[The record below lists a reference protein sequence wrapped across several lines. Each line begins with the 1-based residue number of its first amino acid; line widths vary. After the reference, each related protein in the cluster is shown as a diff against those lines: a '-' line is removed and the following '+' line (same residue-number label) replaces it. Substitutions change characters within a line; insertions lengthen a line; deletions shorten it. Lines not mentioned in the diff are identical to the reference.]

1 MDKCGRDNHV
11 RPNSD
16 KKKELFDKY
25 VMPNYD
31 FVRKLCERYTASR
44 QDVDENFN
52 DVLLNL
58 YIYIETYDESRDLKT
73 WLHVVTKRHVFSVNK
88 RRMQYGNSL
97 QDIESVYGNG
107 KDCEDNP
114 CEMECCDGGYHDGL
128 SVALDLMPQIHRKAF
143 EMQMSGYSL
152 KEIAKILNESGE
164 LESNNINT
172 VKTRV
177 FNARKF
183 LRKHIDREG
192 NLIIDSN
199 KK

>member
-1 MDKCGRDNHV
+1 MNNCGHENDI

-16 KKKELFDKY
+16 KKRELFDKY

-44 QDVDENFN
+44 HDVDENFN
-52 DVLLNL
+52 GVLLNL
-58 YIYIETYDESRDLKT
+58 YLYIETYDENRDLKN
-73 WLHVVTKRHVFSVNK
+73 WLHIVTKRYVLGINRK
-88 RRMQYGNSL
+88 RVKDTGFVL
-97 QDIESVYGNG
+97 DIENVPYEALGYEEMTCSYG
-107 KDCEDNP
+107 KRQ
-114 CEMECCDGGYHDGL
+114 YRDGL
-128 SVALDLMPQIHRKAF
+128 LMALDLMPKIYRKAF

-183 LRKHIDREG
+183 LRKHVDREG
-192 NLIIDSN
+192 NLIIEN
-199 KK
+199 K

>member
-1 MDKCGRDNHV
+1 MNKADGLGNSSSDV
-11 RPNSD
+11 RR
-16 KKKELFDKY
+16 KGELFNKY
-25 VMPNYD
+25 IKPYYD
-31 FVRKLCERYTASR
+31 FIRRLCERYTASKH
-44 QDVDENFN
+44 DVDENFN

-73 WLHVVTKRHVFSVNK
+73 WLHVVTKRYVFGVNK

-97 QDIESVYGNG
+97 QDIETVYGT
-107 KDCEDNP
+107 DCEDKP

-183 LRKHIDREG
+183 LRKHVDREG
-192 NLIIDSN
+192 NLIIEN
-199 KK
+199 K

>member
-1 MDKCGRDNHV
+1 MNNCGHESDV

-16 KKKELFDKY
+16 KKRELFDKY

-31 FVRKLCERYTASR
+31 FVKKLCERYTASS

-58 YIYIETYDESRDLKT
+58 YMYIETYDDSRDLKN
-73 WLHVVTKRHVFSVNK
+73 WLHIVTKRYVFSVNK
-88 RRMQYGNSL
+88 RRLKHCNFL
-97 QDIESVYGNG
+97 QDIEAVRGNG
-107 KDCEDNP
+107 SDCEYKP
-114 CEMECCDGGYHDGL
+114 CEMSYCDSGYNDGL
-128 SVALDLMPQIHRKAF
+128 SIALELMPQIHRKAF

-164 LESNNINT
+164 LESKNINT

-183 LRKHIDREG
+183 LREHVDREG
-192 NLIIDSN
+192 NLITEN
-199 KK
+199 K

>member
-1 MDKCGRDNHV
+1 MNECVCDGNSRF
-11 RPNSD
+11 NSD
-16 KKKELFDKY
+16 IKKELFEKY
-25 VMPNYD
+25 VMPNYE

-58 YIYIETYDESRDLKT
+58 YTYIETYDDSRDLKT
-73 WLHVVTKRHVFSVNK
+73 WLHIVTKRHVFGINK
-88 RRMQYGNSL
+88 KRQSHCNSFQELDSISENTDESNGNCNYE
-97 QDIESVYGNG
+97 IG
-107 KDCEDNP
+107 DCEGEFN
-114 CEMECCDGGYHDGL
+114 DGI
-128 SVALDLMPQIHRKAF
+128 SIALELMPQIHRKAF
-143 EMQMSGYSL
+143 ELQLSGYSL

-183 LRKHIDREG
+183 LRNHLDCEG
-192 NLIIDSN
+192 NFITSN
-199 KK
+199 K

>member
-1 MDKCGRDNHV
+1 MNKCGRENTF

-16 KKKELFDKY
+16 KKKELFNKY
-25 VMPNYD
+25 VMPHYD
-31 FVRKLCERYTASR
+31 FVKKLCERYTASR

-58 YIYIETYDESRDLKT
+58 YMYIETYDESRDLKT
-73 WLHVVTKRHVFSVNK
+73 WLHIVTKRYVFNMNK
-88 RRMQYGNSL
+88 RRLVYGNSMQL
-97 QDIESVYGNG
+97 TDSFSGSGMECDE
-107 KDCEDNP
+107 KP
-114 CEMECCDGGYHDGL
+114 CEMACCDSGYHDGI

-164 LESNNINT
+164 LDSSNINT

-177 FNARKF
+177 FTARKF
-183 LRKHIDREG
+183 LREHIDREG
-192 NLIIDSN
+192 NLVMA
-199 KK
+199 K